1 MGSKFQWLSMKKI
14 LTISALIATAL
25 MLATPLGVGAVV
37 SDFHYHPSLSY
48 VQLGPATTLPQGL
61 PLCKS
66 ASLGNI
72 VCYSPSFI
80 KKAYE
85 FPSTSTLDGSGQTIV
100 IVDAFG
106 SPTIASDLA
115 LFDARFGISAPP
127 SFTIFC
133 GNSPTPLDPST
144 CPVVNINANPKHDEF
159 GWTIETSLDVEYAHA
174 MAPGANIVLDV
185 ASTSSGNA
193 INDAETAAIAAY
205 PGAIFSQSFGIPEIF
220 LTGNGNPGQVS
231 QAQAN
236 YANGVAKGDTF
247 FASAGD
253 TGADFGFGVPMSNF
267 PGSDLHSGIALQCNW
282 DSHALPDLHTFFMHF
297 RTIRLS
303 RSMCP
308 RPNYTTELCTR
319 WVWWRTGLE

>member
-72 VCYSPSFI
+72 VCYTPSFI

-85 FPSTSTLDGSGQTIV
+85 YPSTATLDGSGQTIV

-106 SPTIASDLA
+106 SSTIAGDLA
-115 LFDARFGISAPP
+115 LFDMRFGISAPP

-133 GNSPTPLDPST
+133 GNSPTPFDTST
-144 CPVVNINANPKHDEF
+144 CPTVNLNSHNLLHDQA
-159 GWTIETSLDVEYAHA
+159 GWA
-174 MAPGANIVLDV
+174 
-185 ASTSSGNA
+185 
-193 INDAETAAIAAY
+193 
-205 PGAIFSQSFGIPEIF
+205 
-220 LTGNGNPGQVS
+220 
-231 QAQAN
+231 
-236 YANGVAKGDTF
+236 
-247 FASAGD
+247 
-253 TGADFGFGVPMSNF
+253 
-267 PGSDLHSGIALQCNW
+267 
-282 DSHALPDLHTFFMHF
+282 
-297 RTIRLS
+297 
-303 RSMCP
+303 
-308 RPNYTTELCTR
+308 
-319 WVWWRTGLE
+319 

>member
-1 MGSKFQWLSMKKI
+1 MKKI
-14 LTISALIATAL
+14 LTLSALIATAL

-37 SDFHYHPSLSY
+37 SDFHYSPSLSY
-48 VQLGPATTLPQGL
+48 VQLSPDTTFPQGL

-72 VCYSPSFI
+72 VCYSPSFV
-80 KKAYE
+80 KKAYH

-106 SPTIASDLA
+106 SPTIANDLA

-133 GNSPTPLDPST
+133 GNSPTPFDPTT
-144 CPVVNINANPKHDEF
+144 CPTVNINVNPKHAEF
-159 GWTIETSLDVEYAHA
+159 SWTIETSLDVEYSHA

-193 INDAETAAIAAY
+193 INDAETAAIAAF

-236 YANGVAKGDTF
+236 YANGVSKGDTF
-247 FASAGD
+247 FAS
-253 TGADFGFGVPMSNF
+253 PN
-267 PGSDLHSGIALQCNW
+267 
-282 DSHALPDLHTFFMHF
+282 HA
-297 RTIRLS
+297 
-303 RSMCP
+303 
-308 RPNYTTELCTR
+308 
-319 WVWWRTGLE
+319 